1 MMHKLI
7 LFFLFPLVSSSIVF
21 APVAHAQDAVP
32 LEEGEPAPYSGT
44 LLTNE
49 AAASLLTQIQT
60 CKDQAQV
67 DLEYQLSRLQAECTL
82 TEDMLNLQLDS
93 QQLRYDNIVNSQNQ
107 QLDFLLEAK
116 SPPRM
121 SKELVFII
129 GVVSGVALTAVS
141 AYSLSAA
148 SSAN

>member
-1 MMHKLI
+1 MMYNFL
-7 LFFLFPLVSSSIVF
+7 LFLFTSFSLIFSPIVR
-21 APVAHAQDAVP
+21 AQDAVP
-32 LEEGEPAPYSGT
+32 IEKGEPAPYSGT

-82 TEDMLNLQLDS
+82 KESMLNLQLDS
-93 QQLRYDNIVNSQNQ
+93 QQLRYDNIVGAQSQ

-116 SPPRM
+116 APPRM
-121 SKELVFII
+121 SKEVVFII